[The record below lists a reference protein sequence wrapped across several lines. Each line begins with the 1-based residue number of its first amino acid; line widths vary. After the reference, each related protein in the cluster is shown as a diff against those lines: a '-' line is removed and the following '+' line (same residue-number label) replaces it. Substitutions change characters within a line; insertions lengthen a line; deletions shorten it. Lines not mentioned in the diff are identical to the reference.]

1 MSFRWPAPRI
11 FAPAAV
17 LALLPGLTGCLSL
30 VTSKRRLPIPVA
42 PPIIQTVTADQL
54 VERMNQRW
62 ASFQSMT
69 ATVDI
74 VASRLKENQGE
85 ATDYPSFRANV
96 LLRRPEM
103 LRILGKAPL
112 LQTVMFD
119 LGSDGEHFRLS
130 VPPKGKAY
138 VGNSRQKGTSHN
150 WYENLRPGF
159 LFRAFVVRGVS
170 SDEYYSNIAET
181 LTEEDAAK
189 RHLLAQPEYVLN
201 IMRRG
206 ATPQGFVPV
215 RVVRFDR
222 VTLLPIEQD
231 LYDDQGDLQTQV
243 LYGPYQNFDG
253 TEYPATLL
261 LKRPQED
268 YQLTVTVERVLANP
282 PLTDEQFHVNFPEGV
297 TPIRL
302 K

>member
-1 MSFRWPAPRI
+1 MSLRRHARPV
-11 FAPAAV
+11 FAAAA
-17 LALLPGLTGCLSL
+17 LALLPVLTGCLSL
-30 VTSKRRLPIPVA
+30 VTSKRKLPVPVA

-62 ASFQSMT
+62 DSFQSMT

-119 LGSDGEHFRLS
+119 LGSDGQQFRLS
-130 VPPKGKAY
+130 VPPKNKAY
-138 VGNSRQKGTSHN
+138 IGNSREKGTSHN

-170 SDEYYSNIAET
+170 TDEYYSVIAET

-189 RHLLAQPEYVLN
+189 RHLLARPEYVLSV
-201 IMRRG
+201 MRRG
-206 ATPQGFVPV
+206 SAQQGLIPV

-222 VTLLPIEQD
+222 VTLLPNEQD
-231 LYDDQGDLQTQV
+231 LYDDQGNLQTQV
-243 LYGPYQNFDG
+243 IYGPYQDFDG
-253 TEYPATLL
+253 TEYPATLF
-261 LKRPQED
+261 LKRPEED
-268 YQLTVTVERVLANP
+268 YQLTVTVEHIAANP
-282 PLTDEQFHVNFPEGV
+282 PLTDEQFHVNFPQGV
-297 TPIRL
+297 TPVRL